1 MKPPDSACHTRSHLG
16 VRSPPPTMVLSRTE
30 HTPLLDGGTRL
41 IPRARARVARSRGDI
56 SFRLSVIVVAG
67 NGLDPPGFARRAR
80 LMTRVAP
87 VSSRLPFPCPSSRA
101 PPRRSA
107 RPESDLSERPVDPL
121 AAADEQT
128 TSGSR
133 ITARTALRCVA
144 GAAIAGLA
152 LFAVAGSGIK
162 VRDTTRDPLAAFH
175 RCVQF
180 PHASETHTSLTLPP
194 LLRQPSLSL
203 SALGASSE
211 VDTMADATAARRT
224 AAAAAALT
232 KETALNAKAAKEA
245 ADAAYASAEADAEK
259 LDKLAAQARRDYD
272 FAVATNVDA
281 GDGATVGVQEI
292 LDDALK
298 EDTTLTAM
306 TATYTA
312 ARQAYQD
319 SSDALV
325 GLAASLEE
333 ARAASA
339 SAQRRYDEASASADA
354 LKTAADAAQ
363 VDAERANAE
372 NQANARVGEE
382 TAEEAIARAK
392 VVADAS
398 AAAQAAEIQ
407 AARAKELAANKLDA
421 LNSATL
427 AQKTAQETLDAE
439 TARNEVL
446 AAESNEAEQRMIEQ
460 SHITALA
467 KTAAADARATSLDS
481 YFNASTAVA
490 AMKDAADKAEQE
502 ADHAKV
508 VAKTRLEEAKAAER
522 AARAASDADDIA
534 RAELTLAERTV
545 DVEEKK
551 EKAVKDA
558 QQDVIEAEMT
568 DGSVED
574 VADEAVVPGPGERRR
589 A

>member
-1 MKPPDSACHTRSHLG
+1 
-16 VRSPPPTMVLSRTE
+16 
-30 HTPLLDGGTRL
+30 
-41 IPRARARVARSRGDI
+41 
-56 SFRLSVIVVAG
+56 
-67 NGLDPPGFARRAR
+67 
-80 LMTRVAP
+80 MTRVAP

-152 LFAVAGSGIK
+152 LFAVAGFGIK

-194 LLRQPSLSL
+194 LLRQPSLGL

-339 SAQRRYDEASASADA
+339 SARRRYDEASASADA

-467 KTAAADARATSLDS
+467 KTAADADATSLDS

-490 AMKDAADKAEQE
+490 AMKDAADKAERE

-522 AARAASDADDIA
+522 AARAPPRTPTTS
-534 RAELTLAERTV
+534 RGRSCTLAERAV

-568 DGSVED
+568 DGVRRGRRRRGGR
-574 VADEAVVPGPGERRR
+574 PGARERRR

>member
-1 MKPPDSACHTRSHLG
+1 MKPPDPARHTRSHLG
-16 VRSPPPTMVLSRTE
+16 IRSPPPTMVLSRTE

-41 IPRARARVARSRGDI
+41 FPRARARVARSRGDI

-87 VSSRLPFPCPSSRA
+87 VSSRLRARFPCPSSRA

-162 VRDTTRDPLAAFH
+162 VRDTTRDPLAASH
-175 RCVQF
+175 RRVRF
-180 PHASETHTSLTLPP
+180 PPASETHTSLTLPP
-194 LLRQPSLSL
+194 LLRQPSLGL

-319 SSDALV
+319 SSDDALV
-325 GLAASLEE
+325 ELAAKLEE

-407 AARAKELAANKLDA
+407 AARAKELAANTLDA
-421 LNSATL
+421 LHSATL

-439 TARNEVL
+439 TARNLVL

-481 YFNASTAVA
+481 YFNAV
-490 AMKDAADKAEQE
+490 
-502 ADHAKV
+502 H
-508 VAKTRLEEAKAAER
+508 R
-522 AARAASDADDIA
+522 
-534 RAELTLAERTV
+534 
-545 DVEEKK
+545 
-551 EKAVKDA
+551 
-558 QQDVIEAEMT
+558 
-568 DGSVED
+568 GGG
-574 VADEAVVPGPGERRR
+574 DEGRRG
-589 A
+589 